1 MGDVVSFRPD
11 DDESAAIE
19 RVRRRE
25 GFSSR
30 AEAVRYLVRRG
41 AESLGPLSTEPV
53 FRYRV
58 PAKFRGGETLT
69 SREIDDE
76 LYGGG

>member
-1 MGDVVSFRPD
+1 MSEVVSFRPD
-11 DDESAAIE
+11 DDEAAAIE

-41 AESLGPLSTEPV
+41 AESIGPLSDEPV
-53 FRYRV
+53 FRFRV
-58 PAKFRGGETLT
+58 PAAFRGGRSLS
-69 SREIDDE
+69 SREIDDAV
-76 LYGGG
+76 YGDR